1 MTEDDG
7 RRGDGTGRGGAG
19 PRPRPRRRVLPTHVR
34 PRPRLR
40 RRPRHG
46 LRGRWLSGLRRLPGV
61 RGLRRRA
68 PRRRPVPEHLRA
80 FRAGPFL
87 TPVVLVLLLAAVAG
101 LFAGSYTAA
110 MANPTPHNLP
120 VAVVGDVDAEPGG
133 RAFVSGLEEA
143 LEASVE
149 LRPYATYAQ
158 ARDAVEE
165 QKVFAVLRVGPGRM
179 RVDLSGA
186 AGASVARLL
195 MEDAPRVA
203 KRVGVP
209 VTVRDIKP
217 MQSGDPQ
224 GLALFYISLAAV
236 IVGFMGAIQLS
247 VHARSLNPAE
257 RIAFTAAYALLGGF
271 TIYAVV
277 DLMLGVVRMPFP
289 QSWLTLALT
298 MFTSGMVFTMFNT
311 LMGRWA
317 ILPTWVVMVLVG
329 NPSSGGAVSWPLL
342 PSPLGEIGRWLPPGA
357 SVNAQH
363 TAVYF
368 AGHQHPFPYLVL
380 AGWAVAGTAVF
391 WTWRHRH
398 PGGRER
404 TAVV

>member
-1 MTEDDG
+1 M
-7 RRGDGTGRGGAG
+7 
-19 PRPRPRRRVLPTHVR
+19 
-34 PRPRLR
+34 
-40 RRPRHG
+40 
-46 LRGRWLSGLRRLPGV
+46 
-61 RGLRRRA
+61 
-68 PRRRPVPEHLRA
+68 RA

-110 MANPTPHNLP
+110 MANPTPRDLP
-120 VAVVGDVDAEPGG
+120 VAVVGDVAAEPGA
-133 RAFVSGLEEA
+133 RAFVRGLEDA
-143 LEASVE
+143 TGASVE

-158 ARDAVEE
+158 ARNAVEE
-165 QKVFAVLRVGPGRM
+165 QRVFAILRVGQDRVRM
-179 RVDLSGA
+179 DLSGA

-195 MEDAPRVA
+195 TDEAPRVA
-203 KRVGVP
+203 KRAGVAL
-209 VTVRDIKP
+209 TVRDIKP

-224 GLALFYISLAAV
+224 GLALFYITLAAV
-236 IVGFMGAIQLS
+236 IIGFMGALQLS
-247 VHARSLNPAE
+247 VHAPSLNPAE
-257 RIAFTAAYALLGGF
+257 RVGFTVAYALLGGF
-271 TIYAVV
+271 AIYAVV
-277 DLMLGVVRMPFP
+277 DWQLEVVRLPFP

-311 LMGRWA
+311 LLGRWA
-317 ILPTWVVMVLVG
+317 VLPTWLVMVVVG

-380 AGWAVAGTAVF
+380 AGWAIAGTAVF

-398 PGGRER
+398 PGGREPVPGEG
-404 TAVV
+404 APAP